1 MRGWI
6 FAVILG
12 GVGVLVVLAFW
23 GRLSPT
29 VPRSDGLPTTVPGS
43 ASPTVASPTTS
54 VTAGPKVSTFEQFL
68 DALDPA
74 VAAAEVSRT
83 PLPLE
88 AAASVVTLY
97 TVHLDRRGDLW
108 LTHPNGP
115 SLEQVLSEPIP
126 SDQTAHVTSA
136 EVLMVHWDRDGRGRW
151 VPQVVARS
159 GGTLQQ
165 WHSASGAV
173 SLGRTDYY
181 WSRAVRDAGGRY
193 VVPTD
198 GGVAVF
204 TLTPSGVSEAHAD
217 LATGR
222 TPVLAVATGQAVFAF
237 RPWENGR
244 VGSEAVLV
252 LEAGAAEFTPLPD
265 DAGFPPYL
273 IHLFPL
279 TDGALLALAAA
290 DDGGM
295 SITTVLPP
303 VEEDDARDQRIRDLV
318 EQLNDPARGK
328 RNEAQAEL
336 ARFGPTAWA
345 ILEAELGRHTPEAET
360 ILRKLLGLR
369 AKPALGIF
377 EVYPGPVR
385 LLARGQDGSIA
396 LAAYGGVGW
405 YDAGEDQFRS
415 PAVLIAR
422 PNLRAQLAHPS
433 ILHDRPIE
441 SLRMTL
447 LPGDVLIDDADRG
460 VLRFMGNHLAPL
472 LPANQSAFRDWV
484 GVDRSRRWVFRD
496 PATQRTLL
504 IDTQRLTPVP
514 RLPAW
519 NIRLSEGHTG
529 WDDGDHPVI
538 ERDGSAW
545 RLEQG
550 GWRPLDEGARWH
562 RMSVGL
568 ADMLVQ
574 GIRPELH
581 ARQDAAA
588 KGPPLAA
595 VQVSST
601 RTFVIRSGEVTRF
614 SRPDA
619 AAPWTQDATF
629 TEQMPTQG
637 IRRVWLDPFG
647 RICIAHGT
655 GELTL
660 LFPSG
665 VIPRELAAL
674 VRSRSPERP

>member
-1 MRGWI
+1 MRFWTKV
-6 FAVILG
+6 VILG
-12 GVGVLVVLAFW
+12 GMGVLAALALW
-23 GRLSPT
+23 QGLSPT
-29 VPRSDGLPTTVPGS
+29 VPRSDPLPTTKPVSEPPTETSPATPVTPGRQ
-43 ASPTVASPTTS
+43 VR
-54 VTAGPKVSTFEQFL
+54 TFEQFL
-68 DALDPA
+68 DDLDPA
-74 VAAAEVSRT
+74 VAAAEVSRV

-88 AAASVVTLY
+88 AAASVITPY
-97 TVHLDRRGDLW
+97 AVHLDRRGDLW
-108 LTHPNGP
+108 LTHPGGVP
-115 SLEQVLSEPIP
+115 LEPLLSEPIP
-126 SDQTAHVTSA
+126 SDRTAHVTSA
-136 EVLMVHWDRDGRGRW
+136 EVLMVHWDRDARGRW

-159 GGTLQQ
+159 GSTQQ
-165 WHSASGAV
+165 RWHTTSGAV
-173 SLGRTDYY
+173 SLARTDYR
-181 WSRAVRDAGGRY
+181 WSHAVRDSAGRY
-193 VVPTD
+193 VVPTEA
-198 GGVAVF
+198 GVAVF
-204 TLTPSGVSEAHAD
+204 TLTPSGLTESHTD
-217 LATGR
+217 LASGR
-222 TPVLAVATGQAVFAF
+222 TPVLAIVAGRAVFAF

-252 LEAGAAEFTPLPD
+252 LEADATGFTRLPAE
-265 DAGFPPYL
+265 AGFPPFL

-279 TDGALLALAAA
+279 TDGAVLALAAA

-295 SITTVLPP
+295 SVTTVLPP

-318 EQLNDPARGK
+318 EQLNDPAPGK

-396 LAAYGGVGW
+396 IAAYGGVGW
-405 YDAGEDQFRS
+405 FDAGEDQFRS

-433 ILHDRPIE
+433 ILQDRAIE

-447 LPGDVLIDDADRG
+447 LPADVLIDDADRG

-472 LPANQSAFRDWV
+472 LPATQKAFREWV

-496 PATQRTLL
+496 PVTQRTLL

-529 WDDGDHPVI
+529 WDEADHPVI

-550 GWRPLDEGARWH
+550 GWSPLEEGARWH
-562 RMSVGL
+562 RMPSGV
-568 ADMLVQ
+568 ADILVQ
-574 GIRPELH
+574 GIRPNLL
-581 ARQDAAA
+581 APRDTSTQ
-588 KGPPLAA
+588 GPPLGV
-595 VQVSST
+595 VQTSPT
-601 RTFVIRSGEVTRF
+601 RTFVIRAGEVARF

-619 AAPWTQDATF
+619 NSPWARDATF
-629 TEQMPTQG
+629 TEQIPTHG
-637 IRRVWLDPFG
+637 FRRVWLDPFG
-647 RICIAHGT
+647 RICVAHGDS
-655 GELTL
+655 ELTL
-660 LFPSG
+660 LFPTG

-674 VRSRSPERP
+674 VRSAPTERP